1 MSENRIRRTAVAAAL
16 VAAAWGAFSTARAQA
31 SGTLQASVT
40 VLDDRVSQVV
50 RKRLAEFED
59 GGGPSAHAGE
69 PRGKGGSEEI
79 AATVTE
85 LPRVGAVRRIRVEVA
100 YLN

>member
-1 MSENRIRRTAVAAAL
+1 MYGIRMAATAAAL
-16 VAAAWGAFSTARAQA
+16 AALVCGSAIESTLGAQA

-50 RKRLAEFED
+50 RERLADFEF
-59 GGGPSAHAGE
+59 GGGTDAHAGE
-69 PRGKGGSEEI
+69 PRGNRGSEEI

-85 LPRVGAVRRIRVEVA
+85 LPPVGAVRRIRVEVA